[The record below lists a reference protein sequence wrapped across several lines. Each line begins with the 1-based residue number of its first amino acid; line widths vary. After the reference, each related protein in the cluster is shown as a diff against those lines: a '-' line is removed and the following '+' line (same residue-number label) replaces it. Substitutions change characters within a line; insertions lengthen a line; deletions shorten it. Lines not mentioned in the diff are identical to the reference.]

1 MKDLAKSSLD
11 TADKLLNL
19 PHRELLAHSL
29 QDDGRWR
36 DNYQMSIIIK
46 NQKTNEKLVLATEF
60 LAVATVILLGLTLY
74 LQYIR

>member
-46 NQKTNEKLVLATEF
+46 NQKTNEKLEMIASCLNIMKAFKMIT
-60 LAVATVILLGLTLY
+60 
-74 LQYIR
+74 